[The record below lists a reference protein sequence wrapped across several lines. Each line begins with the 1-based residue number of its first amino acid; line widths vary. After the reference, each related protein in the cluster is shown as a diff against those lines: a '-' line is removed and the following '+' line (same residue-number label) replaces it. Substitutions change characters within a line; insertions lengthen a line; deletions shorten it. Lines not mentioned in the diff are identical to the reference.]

1 MWENVF
7 VESRLLSALVFGGF
21 YTHSN
26 VLEEEVEVSDKSI
39 RELSARQRLVHMNV
53 SFPPLSPTT
62 LDNHLSGNSS
72 KPAIAHL
79 SGIPQYLLPAQP

>member
-39 RELSARQRLVHMNV
+39 RELSARQKTCSHERE
-53 SFPPLSPTT
+53 LSTPFTYNT
-62 LDNHLSGNSS
+62 G
-72 KPAIAHL
+72 
-79 SGIPQYLLPAQP
+79 